1 MRYSD
6 LQKMDPKDYQR
17 HLSDFLYDVLDDPSG
32 DFWFI
37 NQSEGHSDI
46 HFGQTEPELFRR
58 LIHEGK
64 AGASTFEDPVT
75 ARNYIANAMIFHS
88 RQITDWFMSEQF
100 EFSNSKD
107 FMRLSF
113 TLDMREDGVG
123 HGFNKN
129 LEFFN
134 TRAITVILDRDF
146 RRDSALGISLVTAYP
161 DIVHKP
167 QCLSLIK
174 QEKIEDL
181 VMRKDYCAD
190 DIERLNALCRFKYQD
205 VRSGCMNRFGEKNAA
220 VFIDCP
226 DYKYELFVS
235 NSKTRIFK
243 RAPSGAKQISMS
255 ELAMDK
261 PKVAKRYAEVLNDW
275 EKIKNQ
281 TLSQE
286 FKHFEQTTSPGDK

>member
-6 LQKMDPKDYQR
+6 LQRMTSDDYEDR
-17 HLSDFLYDVLDDPSG
+17 LVNFLYDVLDNPSG

-46 HFGQTEPELFRR
+46 HFGQTEPELFQR
-58 LIHEGK
+58 LIHEYRSGV
-64 AGASTFEDPVT
+64 SSFNDPAT
-75 ARNYIANAMIFHS
+75 ARDYIANAMYFHS
-88 RQITDWFMSEQF
+88 RQITDWFMSEQI
-100 EFSNSKD
+100 EFSNPKD
-107 FMRLSF
+107 FRRLSF

-123 HGFNKN
+123 CGMNNN
-129 LEFFN
+129 LEFCN
-134 TRAITVILDRDF
+134 TRAITVVLDRDF

-161 DIVHKP
+161 DIVHEP
-167 QCLSLIK
+167 QCISLIK

-205 VRSGCMNRFGEKNAA
+205 VRSGCLNRFGEKNAA

-261 PKVAKRYAEVLNDW
+261 PKVAKQYAEVLNGW
-275 EKIKNQ
+275 EKIKNK

-286 FKHFEQTTSPGDK
+286 FKHFEQATSPGDK